1 MGAHAVSPGRPVRLC
16 LVRHG
21 ETAWN
26 AEHRLQG
33 WTDIALNAKGER
45 QAQALAHELRGL
57 AFDAIVSSPLQR
69 AWRTAQPVAAARPQ
83 VPFLAD
89 ERLRERHHGD
99 WQGLT
104 RDEIARR
111 DPAQHAL
118 LQARCPGYQPPKG
131 ESVETFSARVAEAL
145 AALATAHAGRT
156 VLAVAHG
163 GVLDMVY
170 RLATGQDLH
179 SARRHP
185 LPNAAINWLVADE
198 RGWRVEAWGLDAHLD
213 TALDDQGG

>member
-1 MGAHAVSPGRPVRLC
+1 MNASRPLRLC

-33 WTDIALNAKGER
+33 WTDIPLNANGER
-45 QAQALAHELRGL
+45 QARALAQALREV

-69 AWRTAQPVAAARPQ
+69 AWRTAQAVAALRPGPAPGPI
-83 VPFLAD
+83 VP
-89 ERLRERHHGD
+89 EPRLRERHHGD

-104 RDEIARR
+104 RHEIAQR

-118 LQARCPGYQPPKG
+118 LQGRRPGYLPPQG
-131 ESVETFSARVAEAL
+131 EGIDAFAARVHEAL
-145 AALATAHAGRT
+145 AALAAQHAGRT

-163 GVLDMVY
+163 GVLDMAY
-170 RLATGQDLH
+170 RLASGQDLH
-179 SARRHP
+179 SARRHA
-185 LPNAAINWLVADE
+185 LPNAAINWLCADE
-198 RGWRVEAWGLDAHLD
+198 TGWRVEAWGLDAHLD
-213 TALDDQGG
+213 AALDDQGA